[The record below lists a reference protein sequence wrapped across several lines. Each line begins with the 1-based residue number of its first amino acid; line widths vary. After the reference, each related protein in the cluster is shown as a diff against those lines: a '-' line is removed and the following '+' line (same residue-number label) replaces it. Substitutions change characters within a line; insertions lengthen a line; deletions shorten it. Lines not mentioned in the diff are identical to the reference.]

1 MAWRLSYVNADLS
14 VENER
19 DGVSVARQLLSI
31 IEIGGYG
38 NPNGLYQT
46 LGYEVQAFTAMR
58 KALAWLKKNC
68 PEVVVAEFNFDPTFR
83 DRLSNVESL
92 LATLQRQKCSAKVI
106 LLLEPQ
112 RRPQLDEVLKRYE
125 VDAIVELPM
134 AQGALESALGGLI
147 P

>member
-1 MAWRLSYVNADLS
+1 MQTCQWRK
-14 VENER
+14 NET
-19 DGVSVARQLLSI
+19 GVSVARQLLSI

-134 AQGALESALGGLI
+134 AQGALESALGWLI

>member
-1 MAWRLSYVNADLS
+1 MAWRLSYVNADLL

-134 AQGALESALGGLI
+134 AQGALESALGRLI

>member
-1 MAWRLSYVNADLS
+1 MAWRLSYVNADLL